1 MPVRKI
7 LVKTAVDHDDSITA
21 QMQLRFSALV
31 NYGSVSQVVCPAGE
45 YHVVLGA
52 NIGERGIKM
61 KLKFGFP
68 CS

>member
-1 MPVRKI
+1 M
-7 LVKTAVDHDDSITA
+7 KTAVDHDDSITA

-52 NIGERGIKM
+52 NIGELGIKM